1 MAIQAKPRIGPGKV
15 KGIDA
20 CADDRGIIR
29 AAAMDQRGSLMRQIG
44 QQGGQATPASL
55 TEFKTAVTKALTPYA
70 SAILMDPEYGLP
82 ALRERA
88 PGTGVL
94 LAYEKSGYDADPEN
108 RMPDVLD
115 HWTVRRLVEAGADAI
130 KVLVYYDPFDDKD
143 LTDRKDCVLERIG
156 AECAARDVPPFVE
169 PPADQRGRGRAGPD
183 CARAKPEAVKAD
195 MANLAE
201 PRFRIDGVKVEV
213 PGN

>member
-1 MAIQAKPRIGPGKV
+1 MWVAQGARGSSDEEFQIEQGETEMAVETRARVTKGKA

-82 ALRERA
+82 ALQERA

-115 HWTVRRLVEAGADAI
+115 HWTVRRLVEAGAHA
-130 KVLVYYDPFDDKD
+130 VQVVGYFHPLYVKD
-143 LTDRKDCVLERIG
+143 LDHRKDCWLARI
-156 AECAARDVPPFVE
+156 CAVGLAADVSPFVGA
-169 PPADQRGRGRAGPD
+169 PAYQ
-183 CARAKPEAVKAD
+183 K
-195 MANLAE
+195 
-201 PRFRIDGVKVEV
+201 
-213 PGN
+213 

>member
-1 MAIQAKPRIGPGKV
+1 MSVASEQGETEMAVETRARVTKGKA

-44 QQGGQATPASL
+44 RQGGQATQASL

-88 PGTGVL
+88 SGTGVL

-115 HWTVRRLVEAGADAI
+115 HWTVRRLVEAGARA
-130 KVLVYYDPFDDKD
+130 VQGAGYLQPLGRQDPN
-143 LTDRKDCVLERIG
+143 R
-156 AECAARDVPPFVE
+156 PPEFR
-169 PPADQRGRGRAGPD
+169 AGGHRGRIA
-183 CARAKPEAVKAD
+183 A
-195 MANLAE
+195 
-201 PRFRIDGVKVEV
+201 
-213 PGN
+213 